1 MLSLDLP
8 RACIAF
14 RRQQQAFPQLSMH
27 EEGVGLTV
35 LRRITFRREQYKQV
49 TATFQDPYKYDAQNK
64 FVSLFFPY
72 IEISFWVHIQIIYI
86 GGRKLF
92 LFLDGPRLKLSVRNS
107 IFHAF
112 LSRVTSIFFQTIFDD
127 AISFFREFPI
137 FLEKNVLGVFPDV
150 AEV

>member
-1 MLSLDLP
+1 MMP
-8 RACIAF
+8 RINF
-14 RRQQQAFPQLSMH
+14 FFL
-27 EEGVGLTV
+27 
-35 LRRITFRREQYKQV
+35 
-49 TATFQDPYKYDAQNK
+49 
-64 FVSLFFPY
+64 FVPY

-150 AEV
+150 AERYFRFLNMFLVQVY